1 MKEDK
6 QMKQRR
12 KEEEKYKSGISAIRD
27 VKDFLDVFLNTHTRI
42 YKSNFEYPPHELIV
56 FGQTF

>member
-27 VKDFLDVFLNTHTRI
+27 VKDFLDVFLDIRIYTNQTLNTHLM
-42 YKSNFEYPPHELIV
+42 S
-56 FGQTF
+56 